1 MLSRDKT
8 IGRLVPVRF
17 ILFSMVGLLSLAVHM
32 SVLAVVFHVIQLTF
46 EISQAVATLVA
57 VTNGYVINNVFTYR
71 DVRLRGRAFFRGL
84 LSFYAVYSV
93 GALINVGVASYV
105 YYGIG
110 AEWWVAGIAGPMVAA
125 VWNYTVSSV
134 YTWRMPWGA

>member
-1 MLSRDKT
+1 MLPRDKT
-8 IGRLVPVRF
+8 IGRVIPVRF
-17 ILFSMVGLLSLAVHM
+17 VLFSMVGLLSLAVHM
-32 SVLAVVFHVIQLTF
+32 SILAIVFHVFKLKF
-46 EISQAVATLVA
+46 EISQALATLVA

-71 DVRLRGRAFFRGL
+71 DVRLRGRSFFRGL

-105 YYGIG
+105 YYGTG
-110 AEWWVAGIAGPMVAA
+110 ADWWVAGIAGPMVAA
-125 VWNYTVSSV
+125 VWNYAVSSV